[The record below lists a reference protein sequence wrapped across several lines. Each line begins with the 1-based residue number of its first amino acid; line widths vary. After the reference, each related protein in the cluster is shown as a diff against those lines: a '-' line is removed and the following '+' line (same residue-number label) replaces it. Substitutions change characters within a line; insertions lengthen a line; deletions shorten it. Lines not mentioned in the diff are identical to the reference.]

1 MREEKAVPEYC
12 KNNPKK
18 IRAYQCDICDVLDV
32 DERPVAWAIAQR
44 KSDRWLGRRLGVHN
58 MTAAARKQAMLEAL
72 AVRWSGLG
80 MRPDAEDVRRA
91 CRFFH
96 NNF

>member
-32 DERPVAWAIAQR
+32 DDFTDKLFCRAGFWPGCG
-44 KSDRWLGRRLGVHN
+44 DGRVPGSVQTHRG
-58 MTAAARKQAMLEAL
+58 ARKNRSTSVNCPNRTE
-72 AVRWSGLG
+72 RGLHHG
-80 MRPDAEDVRRA
+80 KV
-91 CRFFH
+91 
-96 NNF
+96 

>member
-32 DERPVAWAIAQR
+32 DDFTDKRFAGRDFGPVAATRTGAGKR
-44 KSDRWLGRRLGVHN
+44 SD
-58 MTAAARKQAMLEAL
+58 
-72 AVRWSGLG
+72 
-80 MRPDAEDVRRA
+80 P
-91 CRFFH
+91 
-96 NNF
+96 